1 MGGEVRLGSVVLLV
15 LFATGGDCLKERRNT
30 SADIL
35 AWQAL
40 QAPFPSHQSRK
51 PSTLEI
57 ASLATMVFDNRS
69 GFSTA

>member
-40 QAPFPSHQSRK
+40 QAPFPSHRSRK
-51 PSTLEI
+51 PLTLEI
-57 ASLATMVFDNRS
+57 ELSHNGIRQPFWP
-69 GFSTA
+69 TA